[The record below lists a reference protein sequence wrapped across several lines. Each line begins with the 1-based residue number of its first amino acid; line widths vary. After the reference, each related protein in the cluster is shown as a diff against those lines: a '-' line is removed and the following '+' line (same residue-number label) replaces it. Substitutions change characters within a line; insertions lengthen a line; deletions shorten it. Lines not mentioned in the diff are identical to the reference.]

1 MAHKVVIEDY
11 IFATNQATP
20 TDVSPIN
27 KALKVPP
34 LRSVSTNLAE
44 NKEPVY
50 EEITD
55 DYARNKNDTT
65 IAPPSHKYDY
75 LDFVQY
81 NGTADKN
88 EQIKSSFFWNRK
100 KLIILSSI
108 LFVVAIVAIIAL
120 IMIVL
125 ATASKCFGTLHIK
138 FTVHPLSN
146 DKLVFGVV
154 KFNKP

>member
-1 MAHKVVIEDY
+1 MAHNVVIEDN
-11 IFATNQATP
+11 IFATNKVTP
-20 TDVSPIN
+20 TDDSPIN
-27 KALKVPP
+27 IGLKVPP

-55 DYARNKNDTT
+55 DYARKKNDTT

-75 LDFVQY
+75 LDFVHY
-81 NGTADKN
+81 NGTANKN

-108 LFVVAIVAIIAL
+108 LFVVSIVSIIAL

-125 ATASKCFGTLHIK
+125 ATASKRI
-138 FTVHPLSN
+138 
-146 DKLVFGVV
+146 
-154 KFNKP
+154 

>member
-1 MAHKVVIEDY
+1 MIEDN
-11 IFATNQATP
+11 IFATNKATP
-20 TDVSPIN
+20 TEIFPIN
-27 KALKVPP
+27 IGLKVPP
-34 LRSVSTNLAE
+34 LRSVSTNIAE

-50 EEITD
+50 EEIID
-55 DYARNKNDTT
+55 DYARKTNDTT

-75 LDFVQY
+75 LDFVHY
-81 NGTADKN
+81 NGTANKK

-108 LFVVAIVAIIAL
+108 FFVVAIVAIIAL

-138 FTVHPLSN
+138 FTVNPLSN
-146 DKLVFGVV
+146 DKLFFGVV
-154 KFNKP
+154 KFNKS

>member
-11 IFATNQATP
+11 IFATNKATP
-20 TDVSPIN
+20 IDISPIN
-27 KALKVPP
+27 KDLKVPP

-50 EEITD
+50 EEIID
-55 DYARNKNDTT
+55 DYARKKYDTT
-65 IAPPSHKYDY
+65 IAPSNNKYDY
-75 LDFVQY
+75 LDFVHY
-81 NGTADKN
+81 NGTANKK

-108 LFVVAIVAIIAL
+108 LFVVAFVSIIAL

-125 ATASKCFGTLHIK
+125 ATASKRI
-138 FTVHPLSN
+138 
-146 DKLVFGVV
+146 
-154 KFNKP
+154 